1 MATDYLEEKEQRGP
15 GGVRKRTPT
24 AIAMTIGSYLILTLA
39 AFGMMIPFLWM
50 LATSLKPLS
59 EVQSGHFLPQV
70 WKFGNYVEVIKT
82 IAFGRY
88 YFNSVFV
95 ALWVTFGQVVTSAA
109 AAYAFAR
116 LRWKW
121 RDRVFLM
128 YLGTLMVPGLVT
140 LIPNYWM
147 LTELRLINTYTV
159 LILPACFSAYGTF
172 LLRQFMLTIPQ
183 SLDEAAEI
191 DGASHWQ
198 IFWDVI
204 MPLARPGLIVLAI
217 FTFMGTYQSFFWP
230 LVMIKDDYLRTLP
243 IGLLYFD
250 SSYGRETTLLMA
262 ASVMA
267 MIPLIVLFV
276 VGQRFF
282 VKGIQLGA
290 VKG

>member
-1 MATDYLEEKEQRGP
+1 MQDLMEETTQRRAATF
-15 GGVRKRTPT
+15 RKRTALEKVVRLLGYIVLT
-24 AIAMTIGSYLILTLA
+24 ATALT
-39 AFGMMIPFLWM
+39 MMYPFLWM

-59 EVQSGHFLPQV
+59 EVQSGHFLPRE
-70 WKFGNYVEVIKT
+70 WKFINYVDVIKT
-82 IAFGRY
+82 IPYGRY

-95 ALWVTFGQVVTSAA
+95 AAWVTLGQVLTSAA

-116 LRWKW
+116 LRWKL
-121 RDRVFLM
+121 RDQVFLL
-128 YLGTLMVPGLVT
+128 YLATLMVPGLVT
-140 LIPNYWM
+140 LIPNYWV
-147 LTELRLINTYTV
+147 LTKLHLINTYTV

-172 LLRQFMLTIPQ
+172 LLRQFMLTIPH
-183 SLDEAAEI
+183 SLDEAAEM

-217 FTFMGTYQSFFWP
+217 FTFMGNYQSFFWP

-250 SSYGRETTLLMA
+250 STYGRETTLLMA

-276 VGQRFF
+276 GGQKFF

>member
-1 MATDYLEEKEQRGP
+1 MATDLLEEKQQRAP
-15 GGVRKRTPT
+15 GGVT
-24 AIAMTIGSYLILTLA
+24 AKGFWPILLRILGYVVVTATALT
-39 AFGMMIPFLWM
+39 MMIPFLWM
-50 LATSLKPLS
+50 LATSVKPLA

-70 WKFGNYVEVIKT
+70 WKFGNYFEVIKRVP
-82 IAFGRY
+82 FGRY
-88 YFNSVFV
+88 YFNSVFI
-95 ALWVTFGQVVTSAA
+95 ALWVTFGQVLTSAA
-109 AAYAFAR
+109 AAYAFSR
-116 LRWKW
+116 LRWLW
-121 RDRVFLM
+121 RDRVFLL

-140 LIPNYWM
+140 LIPNYWLM
-147 LTELRLINTYTV
+147 TTFHLINTYTV

-172 LLRQFMLTIPQ
+172 LLRQFMLTIPP

-191 DGASHWQ
+191 DGATHWQ

-204 MPLARPGLIVLAI
+204 MPLARPGLVVLAI
-217 FTFMGTYQSFFWP
+217 FTFMGNYQSFFWP
-230 LVMIKDDYLRTLP
+230 LVMIKDEYLRTLP
-243 IGLLYFD
+243 IGLLFFD

-276 VGQRFF
+276 FGQRFF